1 MMNQTHA
8 HLVINCSKLL
18 LIQFGSCVKYANK
31 QSTKKTI
38 HCLNIT
44 MHGVKRITLTFLAR
58 RSGSWQKCQ
67 SALELRDNS
76 HIKDSIC
83 MCNSNPLV
91 RHKDFLCI
99 YIRVRLRPHISVRI
113 QLSPRE
119 QYPSPAC
126 IQQSFWFLCPNPN
139 WDGCDFKRKHWV
151 CVAHLWSL

>member
-1 MMNQTHA
+1 MNQTHA

-18 LIQFGSCVKYANK
+18 PSNLKVMSNMPINK
-31 QSTKKTI
+31 AQKTI
-38 HCLNIT
+38 HRLNIT
-44 MHGVKRITLTFLAR
+44 MHGVKHITLTFLAL

-76 HIKDSIC
+76 HIKGSIC
-83 MCNSNPLV
+83 MCNSERLV

-99 YIRVRLRPHISVRI
+99 YIRVRLRLHISVRI

-119 QYPSPAC
+119 QYPSLGC

-139 WDGCDFKRKHWV
+139 WGRCSFKLKLSLLSRV
-151 CVAHLWSL
+151 CGYCS